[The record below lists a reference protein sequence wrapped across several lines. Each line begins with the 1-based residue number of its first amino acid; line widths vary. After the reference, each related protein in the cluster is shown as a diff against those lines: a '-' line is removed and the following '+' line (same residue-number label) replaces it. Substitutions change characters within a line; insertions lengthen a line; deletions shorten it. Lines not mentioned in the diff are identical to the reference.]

1 MTAVVLVRGDE
12 PDTISLH
19 RCRLAQRLVVWARAP
34 ELDRR
39 LAGGASPDAS
49 VSLSLRA
56 QSLISARTRRRLS
69 RSLRRILEEARGS
82 LRPFY
87 PTVPLARR
95 EILASRG
102 LIDELADALAGPA
115 PVDAR
120 GVAQVE
126 LLLSDGASPFYQ
138 RGVAGILRPALLVA
152 LELLGPPPSIHAE
165 A

>member
-1 MTAVVLVRGDE
+1 MTAVILVHGDE

-19 RCRLAQRLVVWARAP
+19 RCRLAQRLLVWARAP

-39 LAGGASPDAS
+39 LAGGASPDGS

-56 QSLISARTRRRLS
+56 ETLIGVSTRRRLS
-69 RSLRRILEEARGS
+69 RSLRRIVQEAHGS
-82 LRPFY
+82 FGPFH

-95 EILASRG
+95 EILASRD
-102 LIDELADALAGPA
+102 LIEELAEALAGPA
-115 PVDAR
+115 PADAR

-126 LLLSDGASPFYQ
+126 LLLSDGAGPFYQ
-138 RGVAGILRPALLVA
+138 RGAAGILRPALLVA